1 MKFGTISFNNKIY
14 NLDYMNSEDMDKL
27 QQSIDLEIEENFKK
41 GEDIIKNNL

>member
-14 NLDYMNSEDMDKL
+14 NLDYMNSDDMTKL
-27 QQSIDLEIEENFKK
+27 KESINLEIEENFKK